1 MDLVTERQN
10 VRIQLSTG
18 KTGKRQKWNETPPV
32 PTPEVLTPSKHTPH
46 SPFAKLP
53 QEHPRPGAWIA
64 VQFDMTLDFSLKLLL
79 DLLLFMELR
88 EEQGFSHERALLG
101 SCAALERVTMCT
113 SCTDKG
119 VSVVSQRHRRS
130 VKPQLW
136 VEHISQLERKAA
148 LEFHWSIWT
157 TLWWWD
163 TSTTRAALANLHN
176 NSSGVPTHG

>member
-88 EEQGFSHERALLG
+88 EEQGFSHERALHWQG
-101 SCAALERVTMCT
+101 GQCGITEAQEVCEAPVMSRTHQSAGK
-113 SCTDKG
+113 KG
-119 VSVVSQRHRRS
+119 CPWVPLVYLDNIVMVRYIDHKSSTR
-130 VKPQLW
+130 QLA
-136 VEHISQLERKAA
+136 Q
-148 LEFHWSIWT
+148 
-157 TLWWWD
+157 
-163 TSTTRAALANLHN
+163 
-176 NSSGVPTHG
+176 